1 MMCKKWQILVSF
13 CCVTLFSSCVRNQF
27 DLQRYE
33 EIVQELSPV
42 DDVDEDHDW
51 QLITT
56 KMLMVDLYGLED
68 IERVQILTDN
78 PVVNDQATILGEAYV
93 EDKTS
98 IFMSVSYPD
107 LQETFYAAAI
117 DSEGRYTIVK
127 FDLDD
132 SSVVDFDNP
141 VASKVKVGGYYQMQ
155 SFTYLYEEEY
165 PEAGDYDYNDVV
177 VRLSMRRTAPKEVRL
192 NVELAAVGAS
202 MQLAFAIRLAGYK
215 ASDLEKAE
223 AEYGA
228 SFDVVSGVEFP
239 DQMRTVMEKKDLLL
253 TGMSQEA
260 VLNIFADAHWATGD
274 KLSTD
279 YGVMTRSLYNVT
291 YQNDDTHRTF
301 IPREITYV
309 LTFKDG
315 VDLNMLSLGKFD
327 PFIIKGYN
335 SANWEVHTY
344 AYHNAQVLFSYP
356 GQTITSLP
364 WALSVPNGTFRWPLH
379 AVKIGG
385 RTQGASFGAYHTFDH
400 SFGEWAED
408 KDDATDWYLYPDND
422 EVYVK

>member
-51 QLITT
+51 QLSTT
-56 KMLMVDLYGLED
+56 KMLTVDLSGLED
-68 IERVQILTDN
+68 VERIQVLTDN
-78 PVVNDQATILGEAYV
+78 PTVTSQATILGEAYV
-93 EDKTS
+93 EYKS
-98 IFMSVSYPD
+98 NVLMSVSYPN

-117 DSEGRYTIVK
+117 DSEGRYTIVP
-127 FDLDD
+127 FDPNT
-132 SSVVDFDNP
+132 SNVVSFEHP

-274 KLSTD
+274 NLNTD
-279 YGVMTRSLYNVT
+279 YGLMTRKLYNVN
-291 YQNDDTHRTF
+291 YKKDDTNGSF

-309 LTFKDG
+309 LTFKDN
-315 VDLNMLSLGKFD
+315 VDVNLLSLSQLD

-379 AVKIGG
+379 AVKLGG
-385 RTQGASFGAYHTFDH
+385 RKQGASFGAYPTFDH

>member
-51 QLITT
+51 QLSTT

-98 IFMSVSYPD
+98 IFMSVSYPN

-141 VASKVKVGGYYQMQ
+141 VASKAKVGGYYQVQ
-155 SFTYLYEEEY
+155 SFSYLFEEEY

-274 KLSTD
+274 NLNTD
-279 YGVMTRSLYNVT
+279 YGLMTRKLYNVN
-291 YQNDDTHRTF
+291 YKKDDTNGSF
-301 IPREITYV
+301 YPREISYE
-309 LTFKDG
+309 LTFKDN
-315 VDLNMLSLGKFD
+315 VDVNLLSLSQLD

-335 SANWEVHTY
+335 GANWEVHTY
-344 AYHNAQVLFSYP
+344 AYHNAQVLFPYP
-356 GQTITSLP
+356 GQTIASLP
-364 WALSVPNGTFRWPLH
+364 WALCVPNGAFRWPLH

>member
-27 DLQRYE
+27 DLERYE
-33 EIVQELSPV
+33 DIIQELSPV
-42 DDVDEDHDW
+42 EDVDENHDW
-51 QLITT
+51 QLSTT
-56 KMLMVDLYGLED
+56 RRLMVDVSGLED
-68 IERVQILTDN
+68 VERIQVLADN
-78 PVVNDQATILGEAYV
+78 PVVDNLATIVGEAYV
-93 EDKTS
+93 EDRTS
-98 IFMSVSYPD
+98 VFMLISYPN
-107 LQETFYAAAI
+107 LQKTFYAAAI
-117 DSEGRYTIVK
+117 DSEGRYTIVP
-127 FDLDD
+127 FDPNA
-132 SSVVDFDNP
+132 SNSVSFENP
-141 VASKVKVGGYYQMQ
+141 VASNVKVSGNFQMQ
-155 SFTYLYEEEY
+155 SFSYLFEEEY

-177 VRLSMRRTAPKEVRL
+177 VHLSMRRTAPREVRI
-192 NVELAAVGAS
+192 NVELAAVGATS
-202 MQLAFAIRLAGYK
+202 QLSFAIRLFGYK
-215 ASDLEKAE
+215 ASDIEKAV
-223 AEYGA
+223 AEDNA

-239 DQMRTVMEKKDLLL
+239 DQMRTVVTQKELLL
-253 TGMSQEA
+253 TGLNQEA

-274 KLSTD
+274 KLNTD
-279 YGVMTRSLYNVT
+279 YGLMTRKLYNVT
-291 YQNDDTHRTF
+291 HKNDDTNGSF
-301 IPREITYV
+301 VPREITYV

-315 VDLNMLSLGKFD
+315 VDLNLLSLSQLD

-379 AVKIGG
+379 AVKLGG
-385 RTQGASFGAYHTFDH
+385 RKQGASFGAYPTFDH

>member
-1 MMCKKWQILVSF
+1 
-13 CCVTLFSSCVRNQF
+13 
-27 DLQRYE
+27 
-33 EIVQELSPV
+33 
-42 DDVDEDHDW
+42 
-51 QLITT
+51 
-56 KMLMVDLYGLED
+56 MLMVDLYGLED

-98 IFMSVSYPD
+98 IFMSVSYPN

-141 VASKVKVGGYYQMQ
+141 VASKAKVGGYYQVQ
-155 SFTYLYEEEY
+155 SFSYLFEEEY

-274 KLSTD
+274 KLNTD
-279 YGVMTRSLYNVT
+279 YGLMTRKLYNVN
-291 YQNDDTHRTF
+291 YKKDDTNGSF

-309 LTFKDG
+309 LTFKDN
-315 VDLNMLSLGKFD
+315 VDVNLLSLSQLD

-335 SANWEVHTY
+335 GANWEVHTY
-344 AYHNAQVLFSYP
+344 AYHNAQRCC
-356 GQTITSLP
+356 SLILVRT
-364 WALSVPNGTFRWPLH
+364 LSVCL
-379 AVKIGG
+379 G
-385 RTQGASFGAYHTFDH
+385 R
-400 SFGEWAED
+400 
-408 KDDATDWYLYPDND
+408 
-422 EVYVK
+422 

>member
-51 QLITT
+51 QLSTT

-98 IFMSVSYPD
+98 IFMSVSYPN

-141 VASKVKVGGYYQMQ
+141 VASKAKVGGYYQVQ
-155 SFTYLYEEEY
+155 SFSYLFEEEY

-274 KLSTD
+274 NLNTD
-279 YGVMTRSLYNVT
+279 YGLMTRKLYNVN
-291 YQNDDTHRTF
+291 YKKDDTNGSF

-309 LTFKDG
+309 LTFKDN
-315 VDLNMLSLGKFD
+315 VDVNLLSLSQLD

-344 AYHNAQVLFSYP
+344 AYHNSKVLFAYP
-356 GQTITSLP
+356 GQNIVSLP
-364 WALSVPNGTFRWPLH
+364 WALSVPTSNFRWPLH
-379 AVKIGG
+379 AVKLGG
-385 RTQGASFGAYHTFDH
+385 RKEGASFGAYHTFDH

-408 KDDATDWYLYPDND
+408 KDDATDWFLYPDND

>member
-51 QLITT
+51 QLSTT
-56 KMLMVDLYGLED
+56 KMLTVDLSGLED
-68 IERVQILTDN
+68 VERIQVLTDN
-78 PVVNDQATILGEAYV
+78 PTVTSQATILGEAYV
-93 EDKTS
+93 ENKS
-98 IFMSVSYPD
+98 NVLMSVSYPN

-117 DSEGRYTIVK
+117 DSEGRYTIVP
-127 FDLDD
+127 FNPNTGN
-132 SSVVDFDNP
+132 VVSFEHP

-274 KLSTD
+274 NLNTD
-279 YGVMTRSLYNVT
+279 YGLMTRKLYNVN
-291 YQNDDTHRTF
+291 YKKDDTNGSF

-309 LTFKDG
+309 LTFKDN
-315 VDLNMLSLGKFD
+315 VDVNLLSLSQLD

-379 AVKIGG
+379 AVKLGG

>member
-56 KMLMVDLYGLED
+56 KTLMVDLYGLED

-274 KLSTD
+274 NLNTD
-279 YGVMTRSLYNVT
+279 YGLMTRKLYNVN
-291 YQNDDTHRTF
+291 YKKDDTNGSF

-309 LTFKDG
+309 LTFKDN
-315 VDLNMLSLGKFD
+315 VDVNLLSLSQLD

-379 AVKIGG
+379 AVKLGG
-385 RTQGASFGAYHTFDH
+385 RTQGASFGAYRTFDH

>member
-51 QLITT
+51 QLSTT
-56 KMLMVDLYGLED
+56 KMLTVDLSGLED
-68 IERVQILTDN
+68 VERIQVLTDN
-78 PVVNDQATILGEAYV
+78 PTVTSQATILGEAYV
-93 EDKTS
+93 EYKS
-98 IFMSVSYPD
+98 NVLMSVSYPN

-117 DSEGRYTIVK
+117 DSEGRYTIVP
-127 FDLDD
+127 FDPNT
-132 SSVVDFDNP
+132 SNVVSFEHP

-274 KLSTD
+274 NLNTD
-279 YGVMTRSLYNVT
+279 YGLMTRKLYNVN
-291 YQNDDTHRTF
+291 YKKDDTNGSF

-309 LTFKDG
+309 LTFKDN
-315 VDLNMLSLGKFD
+315 VDVNLLSLSQLD

-379 AVKIGG
+379 AVKLGG
-385 RTQGASFGAYHTFDH
+385 RTQGASFGAYRTFDH

>member
-1 MMCKKWQILVSF
+1 MYNKWHILVCF
-13 CCVTLFSSCVRNQF
+13 CCATLVSSCVRNQF
-27 DLQRYE
+27 NLERYE
-33 EIVQELSPV
+33 DIIQEMSPV
-42 DDVDEDHDW
+42 DNVDVDHDW

-56 KMLMVDLYGLED
+56 KTLMVDLYGLED

-98 IFMSVSYPD
+98 MFMSVSYPN

-141 VASKVKVGGYYQMQ
+141 VASKAKVGGYYQVQ
-155 SFTYLYEEEY
+155 SFSYLFEEEY

-177 VRLSMRRTAPKEVRL
+177 VHLSMRRTAPRVVRL
-192 NVELAAVGAS
+192 SVKLNAVGATQ
-202 MQLAFAIRLAGYK
+202 QLAFAINLSGFK
-215 ASDLEKAE
+215 ASDIAKAE
-223 AEYGA
+223 AEDGA
-228 SFDVVSGVEFP
+228 SFDNVSGVDFP
-239 DQMRTVMEKKDLLL
+239 DQMRIIMKQKDLLL
-253 TGMSQEA
+253 TGLSQEA

-315 VDLNMLSLGKFD
+315 VDLNMLSLGKLD

-344 AYHNAQVLFSYP
+344 AYHNSKVLFAYP
-356 GQTITSLP
+356 GQIIVSLP
-364 WALSVPNGTFRWPLH
+364 WALSVPTSNFRWPLH
-379 AVKIGG
+379 AVKLGG
-385 RTQGASFGAYHTFDH
+385 RKEGASFGAYHTFDH

-408 KDDATDWYLYPDND
+408 KDDATDWYLYPDQS
-422 EVYVK
+422 EVYNK